1 MMPRAKCILI
11 LSEKS
16 SGSSACQN
24 LLARFANVRHVA
36 KTRHGEHETL
46 YWVKAASLL
55 GYPQID
61 MLDSE
66 VPISPIQAKADLRD
80 LLIEN
85 LERPVLPENDS
96 ELVFDGWR
104 QICLAHTPIFV
115 EKSPHHLCQWS
126 ALELIMEARERLHEV
141 DFFIVGLIRNP
152 MDTLYSQ
159 FQRWRSP
166 PERLQYQW
174 GTAYRNL
181 LRLKEVMTENLLIVR
196 YEDMVSSIHYLK
208 PVLDFCGAEVGEEEK
223 SFFHDR
229 SLAKYREDRRF
240 GFVLSEDV
248 AEVAKAYG
256 YGDSDLR
263 NDPSRLWP
271 VYRRAARFG
280 HDSKKYIRKTARRIL
295 VGR

>member
-1 MMPRAKCILI
+1 MAKPKCIII

-36 KTRHGEHETL
+36 NTRHGEHETL

-66 VPISPIQAKADLRD
+66 VPIEPQQAKTDLRD
-80 LLIEN
+80 LLVEN
-85 LERPVLPENDS
+85 LQNPVLPESDS

-104 QICLAHTPIFV
+104 QICLAHTPIFL

-126 ALELIMEARERLHEV
+126 AIELIVEARERILDV
-141 DFFIVGLIRNP
+141 DFFIVGLVRNP

-159 FQRWRSP
+159 FQRWRTP
-166 PERLQYQW
+166 PEHLQYQW
-174 GTAYRNL
+174 GIAYRNL
-181 LRLKEVMTENLLIVR
+181 LKLEEVIAENLLIVR
-196 YEDMVSSIHYLK
+196 YEDMVSSIHSLQ
-208 PVLDFCGAEVGEEEK
+208 PLLDFCGAEVGDK
-223 SFFHDR
+223 DKNFFHNR
-229 SLAKYREDRRF
+229 SVAKYREDRRF
-240 GFVLSEDV
+240 GFQLSDEV

-256 YGDSDLR
+256 YSDSDLR
-263 NDPSRLWP
+263 NDPWVLWP
-271 VYRRAARFG
+271 MYRRASRLG
-280 HDSKKYIRKTARRIL
+280 HTAKGYIKKTGRGILDRR
-295 VGR
+295 